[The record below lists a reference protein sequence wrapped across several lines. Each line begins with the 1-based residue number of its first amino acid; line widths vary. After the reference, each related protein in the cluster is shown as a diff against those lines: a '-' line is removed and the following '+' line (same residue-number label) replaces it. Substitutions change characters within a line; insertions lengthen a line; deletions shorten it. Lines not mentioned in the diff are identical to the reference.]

1 MLDWTY
7 TPHPE
12 DTILHAIP
20 VCAPYMAISSY
31 LFRVKLTSGKA
42 KKGAMAKSIVEMWL
56 KSKVSEAE
64 KRVIKLLPIE
74 DISATIMNNSKAVL
88 SGGAKGKK

>member
-1 MLDWTY
+1 
-7 TPHPE
+7 
-12 DTILHAIP
+12 
-20 VCAPYMAISSY
+20 MAISSY
-31 LFRVKLTSGKA
+31 PFRVKLTSGKV

>member
-1 MLDWTY
+1 
-7 TPHPE
+7 
-12 DTILHAIP
+12 
-20 VCAPYMAISSY
+20 
-31 LFRVKLTSGKA
+31 
-42 KKGAMAKSIVEMWL
+42 MAKSIVEMWL

-88 SGGAKGKK
+88 PGGVKGKK